1 MISGENE
8 MQTVT
13 HLGHDKETWDVLG
26 LYKQLGDHTYIRV
39 INKKLWE
46 AMGPV
51 PISNL

>member
-1 MISGENE
+1 

-13 HLGHDKETWDVLG
+13 RLGHDKETWDVLSP
-26 LYKQLGDHTYIRV
+26 YKQLGYHTFIRV

-51 PISNL
+51 PISSL